1 MESVLKVSESA
12 DTIANGRPSPDTGTR
27 RDASRGTDLA
37 LPGRVPAEDF
47 PDAPPQKIVPG
58 SLVFTPPAGEVSFE
72 DPLGWWRYVL
82 PSVRTHRVIPSLR
95 GVEWPLRP

>member
-1 MESVLKVSESA
+1 MAAPARILALAV
-12 DTIANGRPSPDTGTR
+12 TR
-27 RDASRGTDLA
+27 HEERISA